1 MVLLWALS
9 MFSAYARP
17 MYGLDHKELRIL
29 RKLKTPQQVQDFLN
43 ALPMNYSETC
53 FSPRMVLRK
62 RTAHCMEGAML
73 AALALRLQGRKPLV
87 IDLKAVDRDL
97 DHIVTIFQEGKYFG
111 GISKTNHGVLR
122 YREPVYRS
130 IRELVMSYFHE
141 YFLED
146 GKKTLRS
153 YTNPINLSRFDPD
166 GWMTDEEDVWYVPEA
181 IDAAK
186 HIPLFT
192 KSQIA
197 KFRRA
202 DKIERQM
209 GKLTEWPRRAKKS

>member
-1 MVLLWALS
+1 
-9 MFSAYARP
+9 
-17 MYGLDHKELRIL
+17 MYGLTSTELRVL
-29 RKLKTPQQVQDFLN
+29 KKLNTPQKVQDFVN
-43 ALPMNYSETC
+43 AMPMNFAETC
-53 FSPRMVLRK
+53 LSPRMVLRK
-62 RTAHCMEGAML
+62 RKAHCMEGAML

-153 YTNPINLSRFDPD
+153 YTNPINLSRFDRD
-166 GWMTDEEDVWYVPEA
+166 GWMTDEEDVWYVPEE
-181 IDAAK
+181 IDAAR

-192 KSQIA
+192 KKQIA
-197 KFRRA
+197 RFRKA

-209 GKLTEWPRRAKKS
+209 GEITEWPTRAKKK